1 MKGNTNRTIK
11 GWRVVAAGTGMN
23 LAFGVLYAWSI
34 FAGKLQETL
43 GWTKTESSI
52 PYTIAIIMFAT
63 MMVPAGRL
71 QDKIGPRWVA
81 TLGGVLIGSGC
92 ILAGAM
98 NNLLGLSIAFGVL
111 AGSGIGLGYA
121 ATTPPA
127 VKWFSAKHKGLI
139 SGIVVGGFGLAPLYI
154 VPLTKFLLSRY
165 DVFTSFRLLGVL
177 FLLITLPLA
186 QFIRNPK
193 DHELPEAPVPVSQG
207 KASAQA
213 KAKADT
219 AASPSM
225 DLAPQLTYKDMFKT
239 KEFYMLWFMFFAGAT
254 GGLMT
259 IGSLKTLV
267 TALLGDGVGFQLVAF
282 AAIANA
288 LGRPIAG
295 VISGKIGRGKAM
307 AILYV
312 LQAIAL
318 FTFNSFTTLLPIFAA
333 ACMIYFSYGAM
344 AAVYPSACADNY
356 GTKNLGLNYGILFSA
371 WGVGGIFGPILSG
384 RIADLT
390 GSFHLAFVVSG
401 VILLVAAGVGFIY
414 KPYQHKSL
422 NQ

>member
-1 MKGNTNRTIK
+1 MLLGEVFLKGNLI

-34 FAGKLQETL
+34 FAGKLQESL
-43 GWTKTESSI
+43 GWTKTQSSI
-52 PYTIAIIMFAT
+52 PYTIAIIMFAV

-71 QDKIGPRWVA
+71 QDKIGPKWVA
-81 TLGGVLIGSGC
+81 TLGGLLIGAGC

-98 NNLLGLSIAFGVL
+98 NNLFGLSIAFGLL

-154 VPLTKFLLSRY
+154 VPLTKFLLGRY
-165 DVFTSFRLLGVL
+165 DVFTAFRLLGIL

-186 QFIRNPK
+186 QLIRNPK
-193 DHELPEAPVPVSQG
+193 DHELPEVPKVGQ
-207 KASAQA
+207 ASAR
-213 KAKADT
+213 
-219 AASPSM
+219 
-225 DLAPQLTYKDMFKT
+225 QLTYKDMFKT

-267 TALLGDGVGFQLVAF
+267 TAQLGDGVGFQLVAF

-307 AILYV
+307 AILYL
-312 LQAIAL
+312 LQALAL
-318 FTFNSFTTLLPIFAA
+318 FTFSSFTTLLPIFAA
-333 ACMIYFSYGAM
+333 SCMIYFSYGAM

-401 VILLVAAGVGFIY
+401 IILLVAAGVGFIY
-414 KPYQHKSL
+414 KR
-422 NQ
+422 